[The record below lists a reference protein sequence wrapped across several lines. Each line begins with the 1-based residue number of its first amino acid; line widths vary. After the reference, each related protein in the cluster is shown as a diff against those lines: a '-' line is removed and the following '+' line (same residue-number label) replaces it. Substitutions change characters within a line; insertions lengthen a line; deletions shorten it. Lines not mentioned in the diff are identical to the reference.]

1 MRKLLLCAPLAV
13 LSFLMPLA
21 SAQDLGQTPRHPAE
35 MPGGYF
41 AQLNSTPMHKAENR
55 LSAVTNLATQAQS
68 PNIVSLPSFTSS
80 FTSDGQSYAYT
91 MVGQNPALRRTTMVP
106 TSYVP
111 LSLYFDEFVDQ
122 NGNNITIDATTITR
136 EIRNSPLFDEAQYAT
151 GSTQFVD
158 AQMRAQFWPLI
169 GTRRNENYHVLLEKP
184 QTLTP
189 VTIEVPYGAS
199 EVFSDAGGNYFALID
214 VNFLE
219 SQLNT
224 MLQLE
229 LVDVHSIP
237 IFLTRNAVFGDF
249 SMGKPVDCC
258 VGGFHTA
265 YESRQTANRTFV
277 QTVVFA
283 TSLDADVANAVFNDP
298 GEFADVNALSHELAE
313 TVNDPFVNNVT
324 PGYQVPGA
332 AQGVCQNTLEVGD
345 VTENFVPN
353 YTDVTLHGFT
363 YHPQTLGL
371 LQWFEDTSPST
382 AINGDFSFPDPSL
395 LTTHFTACSLAPV
408 G

>member
-1 MRKLLLCAPLAV
+1 MRKLLLCASLAV
-13 LSFLMPLA
+13 LPFLMPLA
-21 SAQDLGQTPRHPAE
+21 SAQDLGQTPRHPAAV
-35 MPGGYF
+35 PGGYF

-68 PNIVSLPSFTSS
+68 QNIVSLPSFTSS

-91 MVGQNPALRRTTMVP
+91 MVGQNPAQRRTTMVP

-136 EIRNSPLFDEAQYAT
+136 EIRNSPLFDDAQYAT
-151 GSTQFVD
+151 GTTQFVD

-169 GTRRNENYHVLLEKP
+169 GARRNDNYHVLLEKP

-199 EVFSDAGGNYFALID
+199 EVFVDAGGNYFALID

-229 LVDVHSIP
+229 PVDVHSIP

-265 YESRQTANRTFV
+265 YEARQTANRTFV

-283 TSLDADVANAVFNDP
+283 TSLDADVANTVFNDP
-298 GEFADVNALSHELAE
+298 GEFADINALSHELAE
-313 TVNDPFVNNVT
+313 TLNDPFVNNIA
-324 PGYQVPGA
+324 PSYQVPGA
-332 AQGVCQNTLEVGD
+332 PQGVCQNTLEVGD
-345 VTENFVPN
+345 VTENSIPN

-363 YHPQTLGL
+363 YHPQTLGV
-371 LQWFEDTSPST
+371 LQWFQDTSPST
-382 AINGDFSFPDPSL
+382 AINGDFSFPDASL
-395 LTTHFTACSLAPV
+395 LTTHFTACSLVPV